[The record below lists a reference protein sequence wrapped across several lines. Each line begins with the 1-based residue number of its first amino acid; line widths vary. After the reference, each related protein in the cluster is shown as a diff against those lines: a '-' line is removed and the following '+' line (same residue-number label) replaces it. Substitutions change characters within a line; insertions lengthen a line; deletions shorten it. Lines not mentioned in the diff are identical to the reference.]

1 MQVKYRVHTDML
13 NVAGR
18 ISNKSE
24 PFSRKNQWL
33 LFLWFN
39 ILSCNHLMQRT
50 VLEMQTARL
59 MEELFYQSRLIRRRE
74 LWQKKPTGIG
84 KLPSALFLTV
94 LRHLSNL
101 LQGELRLYYVFSEDI
116 SSKKNSVIFFIQ
128 SVKSLHFL
136 FCTDGNHWQTQTWQ
150 YVVIILPKCFYFMR
164 SIKRIQILVK
174 HAFSSKFVIN
184 IDRSIPLKKEK
195 VFS

>member
-74 LWQKKPTGIG
+74 LWPKITNWNRQITQCAILDSFTSSFQPAARGITIILCIFG
-84 KLPSALFLTV
+84 RYFFQEKFSHIFHPISEILAFPFLY
-94 LRHLSNL
+94 RW
-101 LQGELRLYYVFSEDI
+101 
-116 SSKKNSVIFFIQ
+116 
-128 SVKSLHFL
+128 KSLTNPDLAICGF
-136 FCTDGNHWQTQTWQ
+136 F
-150 YVVIILPKCFYFMR
+150 LPKCFYFMR